1 MLKKYGSLFS
11 IIMLIFLSSCSTK
24 PESDVDTPEYH
35 FKAGMR
41 AIDNGDYQQ
50 ALKSFQR
57 SVDLD
62 KKFALGYGG
71 LGLAHANLGNNSEA
85 KDLSL
90 IHI

>member
-41 AIDNGDYQQ
+41 AIDNGDY
-50 ALKSFQR
+50 
-57 SVDLD
+57 
-62 KKFALGYGG
+62 
-71 LGLAHANLGNNSEA
+71 
-85 KDLSL
+85 
-90 IHI
+90 